1 MRAAA
6 LTNPVGMRFADP
18 KYMPATVWKGSLS
31 FGLVSFPIRLF
42 AAARA
47 ETVHFHMLHEKDHSR
62 LKEVWYCAK
71 ENKPV
76 PKDEIVKGY
85 EYGKGKFVVIDDGEL
100 EKVAPPTA
108 TTMEILQFVKAAEVD
123 PVYLEK
129 SYYVAPEAAGAKP
142 YGLLRKAMADT
153 GYDAVAKVAMHGR
166 EHIVI
171 IRPQG
176 DELVLHTMY
185 FENELHESN
194 KTKSVHNAKFTAK
207 EMDLAQRL
215 IDTLASPFK
224 PELYKDEYRRNIERL
239 IDQKR
244 KGREVKEVSQPKPE
258 KVVDILD
265 ALKRSLEN
273 NPRLPKAA
281 AKKKIVR
288 HKGKAA

>member
-1 MRAAA
+1 MQLA
-6 LTNPVGMRFADP
+6 GP

-47 ETVHFHMLHEKDHSR
+47 EAVHFHMLHEKDHSR
-62 LKEVWYCAK
+62 IREVWYCAK

-85 EYGKGKFVVIDDGEL
+85 EYSKGKFVVIGDGEL
-100 EKVAPPTA
+100 KKVAPPTA

-123 PVYLEK
+123 PVYLER
-129 SYYVAPEAAGAKP
+129 SYYVAPEGAGAKP
-142 YGLLRKAMADT
+142 YGLLRKAMSNT

-171 IRPQG
+171 IRPQ
-176 DELVLHTMY
+176 DDALILHTMY
-185 FENELHESN
+185 FENELHEAN
-194 KTKSVHNAKFTAK
+194 RTKSVSNAKFTAK
-207 EMDLAQRL
+207 EMDLAKRL

-224 PELYKDEYRRNIERL
+224 PELYNDEYRQNIERL

-244 KGREVKEVSQPKPE
+244 KGREVTEVAQPKPE

-273 NPRLPKAA
+273 NPGPPKAT
-281 AKKKIVR
+281 AKKKAMK

>member
-1 MRAAA
+1 
-6 LTNPVGMRFADP
+6 
-18 KYMPATVWKGSLS
+18 MPATVWKGFLS

-42 AAARA
+42 AAARS
-47 ETVHFHMLHEKDHSR
+47 ETVHFHMLHKPDKSR
-62 LKEVWYCAK
+62 IREVWYCAE

-85 EYGKGKFVVIDDGEL
+85 EYSKGKFVVVDDGEL
-100 EKVAPPTA
+100 KKVAPPTA
-108 TTMEILQFVKAAEVD
+108 TTMEILQFVKAADVD
-123 PVYLEK
+123 PVYLER
-129 SYYVAPEAAGAKP
+129 SYYVTREAAAAKP
-142 YGLLRKAMADT
+142 YGLLRKAMSDT

-171 IRPQG
+171 IRPQNE
-176 DELVLHTMY
+176 ELILHTMY
-185 FENELHESN
+185 FKNELHEAN
-194 KTKSVHNAKFTAK
+194 KTKSVSNAKFTAK
-207 EMDLAQRL
+207 EMDLARRL

-224 PELYKDEYRRNIERL
+224 PELYKDEYRENIERL
-239 IDQKR
+239 IAQKH

-273 NPRLPKAA
+273 NPRLSKASA
-281 AKKKIVR
+281 RKKTVK